1 MMQEPIKVGDQCEVI
16 GGAFDD
22 KGPNVGKMV
31 TVSSLRGEHSV
42 YGRIWQCTGESLVTE
57 YGAVG
62 NRADFAA
69 AWLRKLPPKPLLNKS
84 LDKTLT
90 IE

>member
-16 GGAFDD
+16 SGAFDD

-42 YGRIWQCTGESLVTE
+42 YGRIWHCSGESLVTE

-84 LDKTLT
+84 LGEL
-90 IE
+90 ILG